1 MTSPKAETGAIS
13 ADYQRLK
20 SFVDSSLAGV
30 LILDS
35 KQKVILM
42 NPTAC
47 QMFQLSG
54 ENLSD
59 LTLDALLPK
68 RFRSIHSDHVKTFGS
83 SSKQAKRMNRLNIV
97 TGLKQDGREFPLEV
111 SISKIF
117 VAGQTEYCALLRD
130 ISDDMPLLKELVK
143 EASEDYLTGLSNRKT
158 FEHRLLLE
166 THRSTRHSL
175 PLSVAVIDLD
185 HFKTVNDTLGHN
197 VGDTV
202 LRQMAELLRENIR
215 DIDLVS
221 RWGGDEFVAL
231 LVDTDLIGIS
241 IWAER
246 VRNRVENH
254 TFGDKENPIRLTI
267 SIGISCTEGDKTR
280 AESLFEH
287 ADNCLFEA
295 KQGGRNQVVA
305 KKNR

>member
-1 MTSPKAETGAIS
+1 MTSPKGDKEANS

-20 SFVDSSLAGV
+20 SFIDSSLAGV
-30 LILDS
+30 VILDS
-35 KQKVILM
+35 RQKVIFM
-42 NPTAC
+42 NPAAR
-47 QMFQLSG
+47 QMFQISG
-54 ENLSD
+54 NNLSD
-59 LTLDALLPK
+59 LALNDLLPK
-68 RFRSIHSDHVKTFGS
+68 RFRSIHSDYVETFGLS
-83 SSKQAKRMNRLNIV
+83 SEQAKRMNRLNVV

-111 SISKIF
+111 AISKINIG
-117 VAGQTEYCALLRD
+117 GQVEYCALVRD
-130 ISDDMPLLKELVK
+130 ISEDMPLLKELVK

-175 PLSVAVIDLD
+175 PLSIAVIDLD

-202 LRQMAELLRENIR
+202 LRQVAELLRENIR

-254 TFGDKENPIRLTI
+254 TFGDNKNPIRLTI